1 MRIWQ
6 MELSHFIQ
14 VISCDWIE
22 KIKIY
27 SKEIND
33 FIMCKFVLFKK
44 KIYVIIYVT
53 SISIVII
60 HENYNNNNKAIK

>member
-1 MRIWQ
+1 
-6 MELSHFIQ
+6 
-14 VISCDWIE
+14 
-22 KIKIY
+22 
-27 SKEIND
+27 
-33 FIMCKFVLFKK
+33 MCKFVLFKK